1 MVDIARLRRFEFVL
15 HRRLRQQAHVVQH
28 PRIAALC
35 GDPALHLL
43 KGLAGVNGFF
53 RLLRGLFN
61 GPAVAQ
67 VQHIGRQC
75 NAHAG
80 QVRAAMAAQDLNRL
94 AHLERIADIEAE
106 RNIHVGHDCHDVPA
120 AGLADA
126 HHALCQFLSVFKRLH
141 KRAGADLDIQHDGM
155 RACGQLFGHD
165 GRRDERQGIDCRGH
179 VTQRVEFFI
188 GGRQIAGLA
197 DDGYADVFDLLHEG
211 LCRKRRL
218 IPGDGFQLIDRT
230 ARMAEAAAGHLGHL
244 AAETRDNRC
253 NDQRRLIADA
263 AGGMLVNGFIAEPAQ
278 IHCVAR
284 THHRVRQDGGFV
296 IGHTLVEHRHGK
308 GGHLVIGDGAVGKAL
323 DDKADLV
330 VGQNP
335 AVPLFFNEINHSHE
349 NKILLSLM
357 CLK

>member
-28 PRIAALC
+28 TRVAALR

-43 KGLAGVNGFF
+43 KCLAGGDCFF
-53 RLLRGLFN
+53 RLLRSLFN

-67 VQHIGRQC
+67 VQHIGRQRDA
-75 NAHAG
+75 NAG
-80 QVRAAMAAQDLNRL
+80 QVRAAMAAQNLNRL
-94 AHLERIADIEAE
+94 AHLERVADVEAE
-106 RNIHVGHDCHDVPA
+106 RNVHVGHDRHNVPA
-120 AGLADA
+120 AGLADT
-126 HHALCQFLSVFKRLH
+126 HHALSKLLSVFERLH
-141 KRAGADLDIQHDGM
+141 KRAGADLDVQHDGM

-165 GRRDERQGIDCRGH
+165 GRRDERQGIDRRGH
-179 VTQRVEFFI
+179 VAQRVEFFI

-197 DDGYADVFDLLHEG
+197 DNGYADVLNLLHKG

-218 IPGDGFQLIDRT
+218 IAGDGFEFIDRA
-230 ARMAEAAAGHLGHL
+230 ARVAESAAGHLGHL
-244 AAETRDNRC
+244 AAETRNDRR

-263 AGGMLVNGFIAEPAQ
+263 AGRVLVNGFIAEPAQ
-278 IHCVAR
+278 IHLVAR
-284 THHRVRQDGGFV
+284 THHRVGQDGGFV
-296 IGHTLVEHRHGK
+296 IGHTLVENRHGK
-308 GGHLVIGDGAVGKAL
+308 GRHLVIGDGAVGKAL

-330 VGQNP
+330 VGQNT